1 VPTHRLVKLF
11 AMVAAVLPAA
21 ARAWVVVRA
30 PVYVAPVPVMV
41 APVPVAVAPVP
52 VYVPPPPPPAAVLPI
67 NATLW
72 SLPPGCLKVFVS
84 GVPFYQC
91 GPNWLRPVQSDAGT
105 YYAVVPPP

>member
-1 VPTHRLVKLF
+1 MPTHRFVKLF
-11 AMVAAVLPAA
+11 ALGAAVLPAV

-41 APVPVAVAPVP
+41 APVPVYAPP
-52 VYVPPPPPPAAVLPI
+52 TPPPAGVLPI

-72 SLPPGCLKVFVS
+72 ALPPGCLKVFVN
-84 GVPFYQC
+84 GAPFFQC